1 MICSGE
7 YEAGQSRAELQEQL
21 ALSVSTYT
29 RAKRH
34 GLERISALVPAL
46 VEHLLATPTVQAA
59 QRLPRTP
66 GFVGRRDEQ
75 AYYTWRLQTEGYA
88 ALWGIPGCGKTA
100 LAAELA
106 ADGQRYG
113 QTVLWHTCLPGADA
127 TLTGIL
133 ESFGR
138 AIAGMGD
145 TALWNILRNEQAQAT
160 PTDMLETLRQ
170 HLSRHPALIIIDNL
184 DHAELPGCQPVF
196 ELLHALV
203 RTGSARLLTIS
214 RQQPATEAWPPLSGL
229 TEADARLLWGNGLP
243 LPPQWN
249 QVFAATCG
257 LPALL
262 QLLARTQRAE
272 RAEHLGAWRERIG
285 VWVRETIWSQ
295 LLPAEA
301 LLAAALLVCEHAG
314 KPQLVETVAGAIGVP
329 ITTGTRLAALGLLS
343 APAGDASVSPLL
355 AQDARDILSDN
366 QVLEPVF
373 ALIHSAHLPGEPGR
387 QPGQLSMHVPAL
399 VPYNPDL
406 LARLR
411 AALEQSSA
419 YLGTQHADADA
430 RRLAHELRQLQAVLP
445 AIVRPCR

>member
-1 MICSGE
+1 LLGAGGPGLSRRTAYRILSEIRAGRQNDAERVVALLRSALPMLLEDPPLALGTSPLAQQLLPAHSDPLRRGLLVQHALRQALARLRPAGPVSSLERPWWPYLICSGE
-7 YEAGQSRAELQEQL
+7 YEAGQSRAELQAQL

-170 HLSRHPALIIIDNL
+170 HLSRQPALIIIDNL

-243 LPPQWN
+243 LPP
-249 QVFAATCG
+249 
-257 LPALL
+257 
-262 QLLARTQRAE
+262 
-272 RAEHLGAWRERIG
+272 
-285 VWVRETIWSQ
+285 
-295 LLPAEA
+295 
-301 LLAAALLVCEHAG
+301 
-314 KPQLVETVAGAIGVP
+314 
-329 ITTGTRLAALGLLS
+329 
-343 APAGDASVSPLL
+343 
-355 AQDARDILSDN
+355 
-366 QVLEPVF
+366 
-373 ALIHSAHLPGEPGR
+373 
-387 QPGQLSMHVPAL
+387 
-399 VPYNPDL
+399 
-406 LARLR
+406 
-411 AALEQSSA
+411 
-419 YLGTQHADADA
+419 
-430 RRLAHELRQLQAVLP
+430 
-445 AIVRPCR
+445 